1 MLHKN
6 NRLTKVRDF
15 NLLLTHGRTIAGA
28 WLRVRV
34 LRLKAVE
41 QFFPKRVDPV
51 AFCEQLR
58 LAVSVGTKIDKRAV
72 VRNRLRR
79 QLSEIIRLWV
89 KEEKIQLGWYVLVN
103 VDKKA
108 LGKDYGELQTELA
121 AVFKRSGLLR

>member
-1 MLHKN
+1 MFHKD

-15 NLLLTHGRTIAGA
+15 NLLLAHGRTVAGE
-28 WLRVRV
+28 WGRVRV

-41 QFFPKRVDPV
+41 RFFPKRVDPTV
-51 AFCEQLR
+51 FCQQLR

-79 QLSEIIRLWV
+79 QLSEIIRLWL
-89 KEEKIQLGWYVLVN
+89 KENKIQSGWYVLVN

-108 LGKDYGELQTELA
+108 LGKEYAKLQAELTT
-121 AVFKRSGLLR
+121 VFKRAGLLR